1 MWIDTWAGSETG
13 SSLCAGLNHF
23 QVAFLPGFV
32 WPIFLSSLVLSP
44 FGTSQG
50 LPMCASISQP
60 ILMPVKSLWQVDTTP
75 LLTFKKFSSWEDLL
89 DLENEKYLV
98 SCLLSGQGSTSSLD
112 WPTIDILEFWSLDSP
127 QRRNSICL
135 PWGWGAS
142 TACLSYIRQRV
153 SMKDLFEVYRM
164 MVSFPH
170 VVE

>member
-112 WPTIDILEFWSLDSP
+112 WPTIDILEFSIHRKQTLMGQGQGCLVYLLPQMDPKFCNSLSLNFLNLVNKYP
-127 QRRNSICL
+127 TFFQL
-135 PWGWGAS
+135 
-142 TACLSYIRQRV
+142 
-153 SMKDLFEVYRM
+153 
-164 MVSFPH
+164 
-170 VVE
+170 